1 MATTISVTSITAVP
15 PIDIYVGDAYGSF
28 VYYSTSTTTNNFTI
42 NVPAPY
48 DTLSLLGVKIVD
60 SLGSVGIQNEIPPSQ
75 TPTASIT
82 ASPSQ
87 TPTNTPTNTMTPS
100 PTNPTQQ
107 INILKFDSNEIGE
120 GQFYN
125 GSIINASFSNLY
137 LVQGENVRTD
147 NLYDT
152 QNQGPPAQNKLI
164 ITAVEANEFKI
175 RTIYSPNE
183 QYDVETGSGV
193 HIHQL
198 KNYGGTLISL
208 YGITASGV
216 TSNSNEWVWTGNSI
230 STNKNDYYQL
240 DQGTSI
246 EYPYNTTYPG
256 TTNIW
261 FTASTPYQPRIVKQC
276 NNPAETRLIYN
287 QDLSSYNNGDVIQ
300 ITVLGPECYQ
310 FDDTLTSANQAID
323 IGGETITLIGG
334 GCGDPSC
341 P

>member
-82 ASPSQ
+82 ATPSQ
-87 TPTNTPTNTMTPS
+87 TPTNTMTPS

-107 INILKFDSNEIGE
+107 INILKFDSSQIGE
-120 GQFYN
+120 GPFYG
-125 GSIINASFSNLY
+125 GSIIGVSFSNLY
-137 LVQGENVRTD
+137 LLQGENVRTD
-147 NLYDT
+147 NLYDN
-152 QNQGPPAQNKLI
+152 QNQGPPQQNKLI

-175 RTIYSPNE
+175 RTIYPPDE
-183 QYDVETGSGV
+183 QYGVEISSGV
-193 HIHQL
+193 FIHQL
-198 KNYGGTLISL
+198 KNYGGSLVSL

-240 DQGTSI
+240 DQGTVI
-246 EYPYNTTYPG
+246 ENPYNTTYPG
-256 TTNIW
+256 TNNIW
-261 FTASTPYQPRIVKQC
+261 FTASTPYQPRIVVKC
-276 NNPAETRLIYN
+276 NEPGETRLIYN

-300 ITVLGPECYQ
+300 ITGLPGCYE
-310 FDDTLTSANQAID
+310 FDNSLTSANQAID
-323 IGGETITLIGG
+323 IGGETITPVG

-341 P
+341 